1 MTDEINLKEIERKA
15 WISYFEDGLWD
26 LFFGVLFLIS
36 GIRSLTDNVSYV
48 GGLYALL
55 LVVCILI
62 LPIGKKRITIP
73 RLGYVKFGPARKL
86 RQSKAIAVLASSVL
100 ATFALLMLSKSG
112 LALPPKM
119 LISPIIAGWIAV
131 VFGVLAYYLDFKR
144 LFAYGVL
151 FAISEVLS
159 GLFGEPIGSIMQT
172 ISGVAV
178 LVVGIA
184 VFMRF
189 MRRYPLPTEETP
201 NVQG

>member
-1 MTDEINLKEIERKA
+1 MNGKMRLREIERTA
-15 WISYFEDGLWD
+15 WTSYFEDGLWD

-36 GIRSLTDNVSYV
+36 GIRSLTDNVWYV
-48 GGLYALL
+48 RGLYTLL
-55 LVVCILI
+55 LVACILI

-73 RLGYVKFGPARKL
+73 RLGHVKFGRARKL
-86 RQSKAIAVLASSVL
+86 RQSKAIAILAISVL
-100 ATFALLMLSKSG
+100 TTFALLMLPKSG
-112 LALPPKM
+112 LAPPPKM
-119 LISPIIAGWIAV
+119 PISPIIAAWIAV

-159 GLFGEPIGSIMQT
+159 GLFGEPIGSIMQA
-172 ISGVAV
+172 ILGVAV

>member
-86 RQSKAIAVLASSVL
+86 RQSKAIAVLAISVL